1 MTRQALSDEL
11 AACIDTAV
19 PCPGPL
25 QRVAKAAVVP
35 WIALW
40 GWVAVDSAL
49 TYRKSREAID
59 TAIEADPIAE
69 LYDGPQE
76 QSGRIKRWL
85 LWSPGSLDR
94 LRGLRKRA
102 RAAMIGAPLIAVA
115 GSTVLLALAGRKR
128 RD

>member
-1 MTRQALSDEL
+1 MSKHTAP
-11 AACIDTAV
+11 IDLEASIAV
-19 PCPGPL
+19 PTVSRGPL
-25 QRVAKAAVVP
+25 QSAAKAAVLP

-59 TAIEADPIAE
+59 HAIEADPIEE

-102 RAAMIGAPLIAVA
+102 RTAMIGAPLIAVA
-115 GSTVLLALAGRKR
+115 GSAVLLALAGRRKR
-128 RD
+128 V

>member
-1 MTRQALSDEL
+1 MSKH
-11 AACIDTAV
+11 TAPVDLEASIEV
-19 PCPGPL
+19 PASRGPL
-25 QRVAKAAVVP
+25 QSVARAAVVP

-40 GWVAVDSAL
+40 SWVAVDSAL
-49 TYRKSREAID
+49 TFRKSREAID

-76 QSGRIKRWL
+76 QHGRIKRWL
-85 LWSPGSLDR
+85 LWSPGSLDK

-102 RAAMIGAPLIAVA
+102 RTAMIGAPVIALA
-115 GSTVLLALAGRKR
+115 GTALLLALAGRKK

>member
-1 MTRQALSDEL
+1 MSKLTAPPELTESIELPATR
-11 AACIDTAV
+11 
-19 PCPGPL
+19 GPL
-25 QRVAKAAVVP
+25 QRAAKAAVLP

-59 TAIEADPIAE
+59 HAIEADPIAE

-102 RAAMIGAPLIAVA
+102 RTAMIGAPV
-115 GSTVLLALAGRKR
+115 LALAGTALLLVLAGRKK

>member
-1 MTRQALSDEL
+1 MSKH
-11 AACIDTAV
+11 TAPYDLEASIEV
-19 PCPGPL
+19 PAPRGPL
-25 QRVAKAAVVP
+25 QSVAKAAVVP

-40 GWVAVDSAL
+40 SWIAVDSAL

-59 TAIEADPIAE
+59 HAIEADPIAE

-102 RAAMIGAPLIAVA
+102 RTAMIGAPVLALTGAAV
-115 GSTVLLALAGRKR
+115 LMILAGRRKA
-128 RD
+128 D

>member
-1 MTRQALSDEL
+1 MSKHTAPVDLEASIEVL
-11 AACIDTAV
+11 ASR
-19 PCPGPL
+19 GPL
-25 QRVAKAAVVP
+25 QSVAKAAVLP

-40 GWVAVDSAL
+40 GWIALDSAL
-49 TYRKSREAID
+49 TFRKSREAIES
-59 TAIEADPIAE
+59 AIEADPIAE

-102 RAAMIGAPLIAVA
+102 RTAMIGAP
-115 GSTVLLALAGRKR
+115 VLALGGAALLLVLAGRKR

>member
-1 MTRQALSDEL
+1 MSKHTAPVDLEASIEVL
-11 AACIDTAV
+11 ASR
-19 PCPGPL
+19 GPL
-25 QRVAKAAVVP
+25 QSVAKAAVLP

-40 GWVAVDSAL
+40 SWIAVDSAL

-59 TAIEADPIAE
+59 HAIEADPIAE

-102 RAAMIGAPLIAVA
+102 RTAMIGAP
-115 GSTVLLALAGRKR
+115 VLALGGAALLLVLAGRKK